1 MQLPPPRLPF
11 VLSSDGQAKH
21 LLPPPTLRRTP
32 FKPQERRASPPPP
45 AAPVPRPRSQPL
57 GPGVAT
63 TLAGQGFVVTRPLG
77 RGSFGVVWEATDA
90 FGEACAL
97 KEIRC
102 RSEADLKGVRAEG
115 RMLEVVRREVSAAGL
130 PLSRVPAFRA
140 MELERGA
147 QQAGKVRLAMSLVP
161 GTALEGFLETRRQE
175 LRGETDKMEGQEL
188 CAEACLYAGRL
199 LLQLAPILDAFSTQ
213 VYHRDITPRN
223 IQIQEGVEGPEF
235 GLVDFGLAVEA
246 PRWRAGEPG
255 AGDLGGDGR
264 YWPVSAWFVFCFGTR
279 ALEKDAKLRAEYRTC
294 LDAHSL
300 GLTALRCLVDLLPGR
315 PVSHMVD
322 APLQRL
328 CAAWKQYWA
337 DARKLWQPIFDAFRG
352 AGDFNELRKQFT
364 QAKVHHIVR
373 DDLCAIRKA
382 LREVGQACTGLS
394 AETGLAGMPALCDA
408 LLIMVQPGGADD
420 GRPTALHAELAM
432 PACRPVRQAADAT
445 AKVRQPSQSTAS
457 PSSSSSLAMSGDS
470 TFGC

>member
-1 MQLPPPRLPF
+1 M
-11 VLSSDGQAKH
+11 
-21 LLPPPTLRRTP
+21 
-32 FKPQERRASPPPP
+32 
-45 AAPVPRPRSQPL
+45 
-57 GPGVAT
+57 
-63 TLAGQGFVVTRPLG
+63 RPLG
-77 RGSFGVVWEATDA
+77 RGSFGVVWEATDD

-102 RSEADLKGVRAEG
+102 RSEADLKGVHAEG
-115 RMLEVVRREVSAAGL
+115 RMLEKVRHEVSAAGL
-130 PLSRVPAFRA
+130 PLCRVPAFRA
-140 MELERGA
+140 MELDRGA
-147 QQAGKVRLAMSLVP
+147 KQVRLAMSLVP
-161 GTALEGFLETRRQE
+161 GTALEGFLETRRGE
-175 LRGETDKMEGQEL
+175 LRSEIDKVEPQEL
-188 CAEACLYAGRL
+188 CAEACLCAGRL

-246 PRWRAGEPG
+246 PRWRAGEAG

-279 ALEKDAKLRAEYRTC
+279 ALERDAKLRAEYRTG

-315 PVSHMVD
+315 PVLRAVD
-322 APLQRL
+322 ASLQRL
-328 CAAWKQYWA
+328 RAAWKQYWA

-373 DDLCAIRKA
+373 DDLWAIRSA
-382 LREVGQACTGLS
+382 LREVAQVCTGLS

-408 LLIMVQPGGADD
+408 LLLMVQPGCADED
-420 GRPTALHAELAM
+420 RLAAVQAERARTAYRPG
-432 PACRPVRQAADAT
+432 RQAVDAT

-457 PSSSSSLAMSGDS
+457 PSSDSSAAMSGDS